1 MSKIK
6 IKNLDF
12 EDWEIY
18 LSLLKQLSN
27 YDYETKK
34 EIFCKQY
41 EMLQNTCKIL
51 VLLEDDIIVAAGSIF
66 KLIKLH
72 NNPVAQ
78 IEDVVVDENYR
89 GKGYGKMIV
98 EALTKIGKEEWNC
111 YKVVLNCLTKNIEF
125 YKKLN
130 YEVVGHQLKFI
141 G

>member
-1 MSKIK
+1 MV
-6 IKNLDF
+6 
-12 EDWEIY
+12 EIIELKPAFYRDY
-18 LSLLKQLSN
+18 LKLLKQLSN
-27 YDYETKK
+27 YDYEITKEDFFK
-34 EIFCKQY
+34 KY
-41 EMLQNTCKIL
+41 EMLQDTCKIL
-51 VLLEDDIIVAAGSIF
+51 VLFENDKFVAAGSIF
-66 KLIKLH
+66 KLTKLH
-72 NNPVAQ
+72 NNSVAQ

-111 YKVVLNCLTKNIEF
+111 YKVVLNCLTKNLEF